1 MLLGVSFSLFAI
13 GNSALTLLKIPD
25 PRFLINCTSSGI
37 LILIL
42 SREEVKQRFLENTRV
57 ELLWNNQ
64 EYVDKR
70 IKEGRS
76 KIGLKCV
83 QT

>member
-1 MLLGVSFSLFAI
+1 MS
-13 GNSALTLLKIPD
+13 SA
-25 PRFLINCTSSGI
+25 I

-42 SREEVKQRFLENTRV
+42 SREEEVKQRFLENTRV